1 MTDLHPS
8 DTLRL
13 PPRPTERERAP
24 FPLLASI
31 APVVVA
37 LALWGITR
45 SPFALLFAVLG
56 PVIALASLADALRSG
71 RRSSRRAMAEHSAA
85 LGELTEQ
92 IARRQR
98 NIRRS
103 AWQRHPSA
111 SDAFFAGDDDAR
123 RWRSAAPGSVVLG
136 CGTVPSP
143 DAIAWD
149 ETSALPDD
157 AGDAGS
163 DVDPGALGTSG
174 RRRDASGS
182 RASVSRERA
191 VAVAASRSI
200 DDMPVAVDVGGGIG
214 VVGAEPLVRAVLR
227 GLLLQ
232 VVDAVPP
239 SRLGVATPAT
249 PEWDWAAE
257 LPHALAEKAGGA
269 AAAEIP
275 LLVVV
280 QATDAGVGRGIPQS
294 TDDGTRGTVRSIVL
308 AGAPSIALLPPGCA
322 VIVVVRSAVDAEVV
336 RSPAERRARLVPELV
351 GAEHA
356 GAHAR
361 LLGLTA
367 RRSAPR
373 ALPTML
379 PFVAPE
385 HPTGPGLAGVIGVGP
400 TGPLVL
406 DLVADGPHA
415 VVGGTTGSGKSELLV
430 TWIAAMAA
438 GRTAAQFTFLLVDFK
453 GGATGTILGALPHCA
468 GVVTDLDAPLA
479 RRVLESL
486 LAEMRRREAVLA
498 DAKVAGIDGLA
509 PDRALPRLVIVVDE
523 LAALLGAEPGMHALF
538 SDIAARG
545 RSLGLHLILCTQRPA
560 GVVRESVLAN
570 CALRISLRVIDG
582 ADSAAVIGSPAAAL
596 IPVAVPGRCLIAR
609 HGRLDKAQVATTTPG
624 DLAVI
629 ARRTARRGSPEPQ
642 RPWLPPLPP
651 VLQPDHPAFADA
663 LARGAAASPGVV
675 IGLLDRPELQT
686 QPVARWS
693 GPALLVQGGAGSGR
707 TSVLARIAA
716 ECPGAHVVPADVE
729 GTWDALDLAERGE
742 LRMLLLDDWDAV
754 SGRWPAE
761 YRQAASDRLA
771 DLLHGGTARIA
782 VAVRRSGALGSV
794 AGLFGSTIVLRSD
807 DRAEHVLAGAGAEL
821 WDPAAPPG
829 RGVWEGARLQVLA
842 PDPAAETPPS
852 SLLLSPLSPAEP
864 PLLAVGPGPMLAV
877 SSRPDRFARR
887 LGRLVPEREIRQLE
901 GASRPD
907 LAVHSAAMGP
917 VLVGRPDGWQAQPA
931 LFAALAARAT
941 LVFDGCS
948 TSEVRQLTRV
958 RELPPPLRAGAGRVW
973 VQAPEGG
980 IRRARLDE

>member
-1 MTDLHPS
+1 
-8 DTLRL
+8 
-13 PPRPTERERAP
+13 
-24 FPLLASI
+24 
-31 APVVVA
+31 
-37 LALWGITR
+37 
-45 SPFALLFAVLG
+45 
-56 PVIALASLADALRSG
+56 
-71 RRSSRRAMAEHSAA
+71 
-85 LGELTEQ
+85 
-92 IARRQR
+92 
-98 NIRRS
+98 
-103 AWQRHPSA
+103 
-111 SDAFFAGDDDAR
+111 
-123 RWRSAAPGSVVLG
+123 
-136 CGTVPSP
+136 
-143 DAIAWD
+143 
-149 ETSALPDD
+149 
-157 AGDAGS
+157 
-163 DVDPGALGTSG
+163 
-174 RRRDASGS
+174 
-182 RASVSRERA
+182 
-191 VAVAASRSI
+191 
-200 DDMPVAVDVGGGIG
+200 
-214 VVGAEPLVRAVLR
+214 
-227 GLLLQ
+227 
-232 VVDAVPP
+232 
-239 SRLGVATPAT
+239 
-249 PEWDWAAE
+249 
-257 LPHALAEKAGGA
+257 
-269 AAAEIP
+269 
-275 LLVVV
+275 
-280 QATDAGVGRGIPQS
+280 
-294 TDDGTRGTVRSIVL
+294 
-308 AGAPSIALLPPGCA
+308 
-322 VIVVVRSAVDAEVV
+322 
-336 RSPAERRARLVPELV
+336 
-351 GAEHA
+351 
-356 GAHAR
+356 
-361 LLGLTA
+361 
-367 RRSAPR
+367 
-373 ALPTML
+373 
-379 PFVAPE
+379 
-385 HPTGPGLAGVIGVGP
+385 
-400 TGPLVL
+400 
-406 DLVADGPHA
+406 
-415 VVGGTTGSGKSELLV
+415 
-430 TWIAAMAA
+430 
-438 GRTAAQFTFLLVDFK
+438 
-453 GGATGTILGALPHCA
+453 
-468 GVVTDLDAPLA
+468 
-479 RRVLESL
+479 
-486 LAEMRRREAVLA
+486 
-498 DAKVAGIDGLA
+498 
-509 PDRALPRLVIVVDE
+509 
-523 LAALLGAEPGMHALF
+523 ALLGAEPGMHALF

-570 CALRISLRVIDG
+570 CALRVSLRVIDG

-609 HGRLDKAQVATTTPG
+609 HGRLDEAQVATTTPG

-651 VLQPDHPAFADA
+651 VLQPDHPTFADA

-729 GTWDALDLAERGE
+729 GTWDALDQAERGE

-852 SLLLSPLSPAEP
+852 SLLLSPAEP

-973 VQAPEGG
+973 VQAPEGR

>member
-1 MTDLHPS
+1 MTDLPPS
-8 DTLRL
+8 DILRL

-56 PVIALASLADALRSG
+56 PVIALASLADASRST
-71 RRSSRRAMAEHSAA
+71 RRSSRRALAEHSAA
-85 LGELTEQ
+85 IGELTDR

-98 NIRRS
+98 NIRRA
-103 AWQRHPSA
+103 AWHRHPSA
-111 SDAFFAGDDDAR
+111 SDAFFAADDDAR
-123 RWRSAAPGSVVLG
+123 RWRSAEPGSVVLG
-136 CGTVPSP
+136 SGTVPSP

-149 ETSALPDD
+149 ETSTLPDD
-157 AGDAGS
+157 ARDAGLHGA
-163 DVDPGALGTSG
+163 PGALGASG
-174 RRRDASGS
+174 RRRDSKGS

-191 VAVAASRSI
+191 AAVAASRSI
-200 DDMPVAVDVGGGIG
+200 DDMPVAVDIGGGIG

-232 VVDAVPP
+232 AVDAVPP
-239 SRLGVATPAT
+239 SGMGVSTPAT
-249 PEWDWAAE
+249 PEWEWTAE
-257 LPHALAEKAGGA
+257 LPHSLAGKAVARA
-269 AAAEIP
+269 AAGAP

-280 QATDAGVGRGIPQS
+280 QSSDAGAGRGVHHS
-294 TDDGTRGTVRSIVL
+294 SDDGPFGRSRSVML
-308 AGAPSIALLPPGCA
+308 AGAPRVALLPPGCA
-322 VIVVVRSAVDAEVV
+322 VILVVRSAVDAEVV
-336 RSPAERRARLVPELV
+336 RSPTERTVRLVPELV

-367 RRSAPR
+367 RRSAPT
-373 ALPTML
+373 ALPAMER
-379 PFVAPE
+379 FVAPE
-385 HPTGPGLAGVIGVGP
+385 HPTGPGLAGVIGPGT
-400 TGPLVL
+400 TGPMVL

-430 TWIAAMAA
+430 TWIASMAA
-438 GRTAAQFTFLLVDFK
+438 GRVAAEFTFLLVDFK
-453 GGATGTILGALPHCA
+453 GGATGTILGGLPHCV

-479 RRVLESL
+479 RRVLDGL

-498 DAKVAGIDGLA
+498 DARVAAIDQLP
-509 PDRALPRLVIVVDE
+509 PDRSLPRLVVVVDE

-560 GVVRESVLAN
+560 GVVRESLLAN

-582 ADSAAVIGSPAAAL
+582 ADSAALIGSPAAAL
-596 IPVAVPGRCLIAR
+596 IPVALPGRCLIAR
-609 HGRLDKAQVATTTPG
+609 HGRLDEAQVATTTRG
-624 DLAVI
+624 DLALI
-629 ARRTARRGSPEPQ
+629 ARRSARQGSTEPQ

-651 VLQPDHPAFADA
+651 VLQRDHPAFADE
-663 LARGAAASPGVV
+663 LAPGTAASRGVV
-675 IGLLDRPELQT
+675 IGLLDRPALQA

-693 GPALLVQGGAGSGR
+693 GPALLIQGGAGSGR
-707 TSVLARIAA
+707 TTSLARIAA
-716 ECPGAHVVPADVE
+716 ECPGVQVVPADVE
-729 GTWDALDLAERGE
+729 GTWDALDRAERGE

-761 YRQAASDRLA
+761 YRQTASDRLA

-782 VAVRRSGALGSV
+782 VTVRRSGVLGSV
-794 AGLFGSTIVLRSD
+794 AGLFGSTIVLRTD
-807 DRAEHVLAGAGAEL
+807 DRNEHVLAGAPADL
-821 WDPAAPPG
+821 WDPTAPPG

-842 PDPAAETPPS
+842 PDPRTETRP
-852 SLLLSPLSPAEP
+852 SPLVLTPAEP
-864 PLLAVGPGPMLAV
+864 PLLAVGPGPLLAV
-877 SSRPDRFARR
+877 SSRPERFARR
-887 LGRLVPEREIRQLE
+887 LAGTVSDREIRQLE

-907 LAVHSAAMGP
+907 IAVYSAAMGP
-917 VLVGRPDGWQAQPA
+917 VLVGRSDVWQSQPA

-973 VQAPEGG
+973 VQTPEGG
-980 IRRARLDE
+980 IRRARIDE